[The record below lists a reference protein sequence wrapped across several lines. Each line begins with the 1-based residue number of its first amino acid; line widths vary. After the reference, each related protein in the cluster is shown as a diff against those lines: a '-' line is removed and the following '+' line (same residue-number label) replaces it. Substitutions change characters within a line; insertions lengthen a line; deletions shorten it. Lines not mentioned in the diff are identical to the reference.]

1 MNMNKLTFTP
11 IQQRKNGG
19 SVTRILEFF
28 KYIHINILISIV
40 FVKFFA
46 KSLTFHSVKQF
57 FIFFNF
63 GKTLLIK
70 YINEIL

>member
-19 SVTRILEFF
+19 SVTRILEFLNI
-28 KYIHINILISIV
+28 YTNILNSIV
-40 FVKFFA
+40 FVQFFA

-57 FIFFNF
+57 FMF
-63 GKTLLIK
+63 LISVK
-70 YINEIL
+70 HS